1 MTHQPTNSTKTPT
14 LLSIAWP
21 IFVEQSLRILIGTVD
36 TFMVAH
42 VSDGAVAA
50 LGVSHRLIMLAII
63 CFNFI
68 GIGTSVVITHHLGA
82 GDQKGAEK
90 IASTALG
97 VNLWMGL
104 LASVVI
110 FAFNEQLLR
119 AMQLP
124 PELMAYAL
132 PFMALMGGTLFLESI
147 NISIGAI
154 LRAHG
159 NTRDVMFVTVGQNII
174 NVIGVS
180 LVLFGW
186 FGLPKLG
193 VEGVAAASVFSR
205 LVATTALLILLN
217 RRLGLRMH
225 WRTPFDLPLE
235 RIRRIL
241 HIGLPA
247 AGEHMSYWLAF
258 LLITSF
264 IGRMGAESLSIMA
277 YAQTVQS
284 LVILFS
290 LSLGLGTEIVVGRLI
305 GAGDFEGAYRQLLSS
320 LKLCLML
327 TAGGMVIIALIAP
340 RLIDLFSHDPEI
352 VAGGALLL
360 RIAFILEIGRVF
372 NIVVINSLRAT
383 GDARFPVQI
392 GAVCMW
398 LLWVPNSWFLG
409 LHVGWGLVGIWIAM
423 CCDEWLRGIIMYRRW
438 VTRKWLPFAERSRA
452 AVMAHKNTN
461 VPLVHET

>member
-1 MTHQPTNSTKTPT
+1 MSQTNTKTPT
-14 LLSIAWP
+14 LLAIAWP

-36 TFMVAH
+36 TFMVSH

-50 LGVSHRLIMLAII
+50 LGVSHRVIMLALI

-82 GDQKGAEK
+82 GDRRGAER

-104 LASVVI
+104 LTSAVI
-110 FAFNEQLLR
+110 FTFNEQLLR
-119 AMQLP
+119 LMQLP
-124 PELMAYAL
+124 EELMSYAL

-147 NISIGAI
+147 NTSVGAI

-193 VEGVAAASVFSR
+193 VEGVACASVFSR
-205 LVATTALLILLN
+205 LVSTAARLILLQ
-217 RRLGLRMH
+217 RRLGIRVH
-225 WRTPFDLPLE
+225 ARTPFDLPLD

-258 LLITSF
+258 LLVTGF

-277 YAQTVQS
+277 YSQTVQS

-305 GAGDFEGAYRQLLSS
+305 GAGDFEGAYHQLLGS
-320 LKLCLML
+320 LKLCLLL
-327 TAGGMVIIALIAP
+327 TASGMVIIALIAP
-340 RLIDLFSHDPEI
+340 YLIGLFSHDPAVI
-352 VAGGALLL
+352 AGGAFLL
-360 RIAFILEIGRVF
+360 RISLALEIGRVF

-383 GDARFPVQI
+383 GDVRFPVQV
-392 GAVCMW
+392 GALCMW
-398 LLWVPNSWFLG
+398 LFWVPNSWWLG
-409 LHVGWGLVGIWIAM
+409 LHLGWGLVGIWFAM
-423 CCDEWLRGIIMYRRW
+423 TCDEWLRGIIMYRRW
-438 VTRKWLPFAERSRA
+438 VGRKWLPAAERSRA
-452 AVMAHKNTN
+452 AVMRDHI
-461 VPLVHET
+461 PL

>member
-1 MTHQPTNSTKTPT
+1 MSHQPNQTTKTPT

-82 GDQKGAEK
+82 DDRKGAEN

-104 LASVVI
+104 LASAVI
-110 FAFNEQLLR
+110 FAFNEELLR
-119 AMQLP
+119 LMQLP
-124 PELMAYAL
+124 ASLMVYAL
-132 PFMALMGGTLFLESI
+132 PFMGLMGGTLFLEAI
-147 NISIGAI
+147 NTSVGAI

-159 NTRDVMFVTVGQNII
+159 NTRDVMFVTVGQNIL

-205 LVATTALLILLN
+205 LVATTTLLILLS
-217 RRLGLRMH
+217 RRLGIRMH
-225 WRTPFDLPLE
+225 WRTPFDLPMARL
-235 RIRRIL
+235 RRIL

-247 AGEHMSYWLAF
+247 AGEHLSYWLA
-258 LLITSF
+258 LLLVTGF
-264 IGRMGAESLSIMA
+264 IGRMGAGSLSIMA
-277 YAQTVQS
+277 YSQTVQS

-290 LSLGLGTEIVVGRLI
+290 LSLGLGTEIVVGRLV
-305 GAGDFEGAYRQLLSS
+305 GAGDFEGAYRQLLGS

-327 TAGGMVIIALIAP
+327 TAGGMVIIALVAPHLIA
-340 RLIDLFSHDPEI
+340 LFSHDPEI
-352 VAGGALLL
+352 IAGGTLLL

-398 LLWVPNSWFLG
+398 TLWVPNSWFLG
-409 LHVGWGLVGIWIAM
+409 LHLGWGLVGIWIAM
-423 CCDEWLRGIIMYRRW
+423 TCDEWLRGVIMYHRW
-438 VTRKWLPFAERSRA
+438 VKRKWLPAAERSRA
-452 AVMAHKNTN
+452 AVMRDH
-461 VPLVHET
+461 VPIVNET

>member
-1 MTHQPTNSTKTPT
+1 MSKPPASTTPT

-50 LGVSHRLIMLAII
+50 LGVSHRLIMLALI

-82 GDQKGAEK
+82 GDRKGAEN

-97 VNLWMGL
+97 VNLWIGL
-104 LASVVI
+104 LASAVI

-124 PELMAYAL
+124 EELMSYAL

-147 NISIGAI
+147 NIAIGAI

-180 LVLFGW
+180 LALFGW

-193 VEGVAAASVFSR
+193 VEGVAAASVLSR
-205 LVATTALLILLN
+205 LVATTALLILLS
-217 RRLGLRMH
+217 RRLGIRMH
-225 WRTPFDLPLE
+225 LRTPFDLSRE
-235 RIRRIL
+235 RIGRIL

-247 AGEHMSYWLAF
+247 AGEHLTYWLAF
-258 LLITSF
+258 LVITSF
-264 IGRMGAESLSIMA
+264 IGRMGAQSLSIMA
-277 YAQTVQS
+277 YTQTVQS

-327 TAGGMVIIALIAP
+327 TAGGMIVIALVAP
-340 RLIDLFSHDPEI
+340 HLIDLFSHDPAVI
-352 VAGGALLL
+352 AGGTLLL
-360 RIAFILEIGRVF
+360 RIAVILEIGRVF

-392 GAVCMW
+392 GIVCMW
-398 LLWVPNSWFLG
+398 VFWVPNSWFLG
-409 LHVGWGLVGIWIAM
+409 LYAGWGLVGIWIAM
-423 CCDEWLRGIIMYRRW
+423 ACDEWLRGIIMYRRW

-452 AVMAHKNTN
+452 AVMRDH
-461 VPLVHET
+461 VPLVNET

>member
-1 MTHQPTNSTKTPT
+1 MSQQPTSSTKTPT

-82 GDQKGAEK
+82 GDRKGAEN

-104 LASVVI
+104 LASAGI
-110 FAFNEQLLR
+110 FAFNEELLR
-119 AMQLP
+119 LMQLP
-124 PELMAYAL
+124 QELMPYAL

-174 NVIGVS
+174 NVVGVS

-205 LVATTALLILLN
+205 LVSTAALLLLLN
-217 RRLGLRMH
+217 RRLGIRLH
-225 WRTPFDLPLE
+225 WRTPFDLPME

-247 AGEHMSYWLAF
+247 AGEHMSYWLA
-258 LLITSF
+258 LLSVTGF
-264 IGRMGAESLSIMA
+264 IGHMGAKSLSIMA
-277 YAQTVQS
+277 YTQTVQS

-327 TAGGMVIIALIAP
+327 TAGGMVIIALVAP

-398 LLWVPNSWFLG
+398 LLWVPNSWLLG
-409 LHVGWGLVGIWIAM
+409 VHVGWGLVGIWIAM
-423 CCDEWLRGIIMYRRW
+423 CCDEWLRGVIMYRRW

-461 VPLVHET
+461 VPMVHET

>member
-1 MTHQPTNSTKTPT
+1 MSHQPTNSTKTPT
-14 LLSIAWP
+14 LLAIAWP

-104 LASVVI
+104 LASAVI
-110 FAFNEQLLR
+110 FAFNEELLR
-119 AMQLP
+119 LMQLP
-124 PELMAYAL
+124 EELMAYAL

-174 NVIGVS
+174 NVVGVS

-205 LVATTALLILLN
+205 LVATTALLILLS
-217 RRLGLRMH
+217 RRLGIRMR
-225 WRTPFDLPLE
+225 WRTPFDLPMD

-247 AGEHMSYWLAF
+247 AGEHMTYWLA
-258 LLITSF
+258 LLSVTGF
-264 IGRMGAESLSIMA
+264 IGHMGAKSLSIMA
-277 YAQTVQS
+277 YTQTVQS

-327 TAGGMVIIALIAP
+327 TAGGMVIIALVAP
-340 RLIDLFSHDPEI
+340 RLIGLFSHDPEI
-352 VAGGALLL
+352 VAGGTLLL

-409 LHVGWGLVGIWIAM
+409 VYLGWGLVGIWIAM
-423 CCDEWLRGIIMYRRW
+423 TCDEWLRGVIMYRRW
-438 VTRKWLPFAERSRA
+438 ATRKWLPFAERSRA
-452 AVMAHKNTN
+452 AVLAHKETN
-461 VPLVHET
+461 VPMVHET

>member
-1 MTHQPTNSTKTPT
+1 MSHQPTSTKTPT

-82 GDQKGAEK
+82 GDRRGAEN

-104 LASVVI
+104 AASAAI

-124 PELMAYAL
+124 EELMSYAL

-205 LVATTALLILLN
+205 LVSTTALLILLS
-217 RRLGLRMH
+217 RRLGIRMH
-225 WRTPFDLPLE
+225 WRTPFDLPMARL
-235 RIRRIL
+235 RRIL

-247 AGEHMSYWLAF
+247 AGEHLSYWLA
-258 LLITSF
+258 LLLVTSF
-264 IGRMGAESLSIMA
+264 IGHLGAKSLSIMA

-327 TAGGMVIIALIAP
+327 TAGGMVIIAIIAP
-340 RLIDLFSHDPEI
+340 HLIDLFSHDPAI
-352 VAGGALLL
+352 IAGGTLLL

-392 GAVCMW
+392 GVVFMW

-409 LHVGWGLVGIWIAM
+409 LHLGWGLVGIWIAM
-423 CCDEWLRGIIMYRRW
+423 CCDEWLRGLIMYHRW
-438 VTRKWLPFAERSRA
+438 VKRRWLPFAERSRA
-452 AVMAHKNTN
+452 AVLAQKDTH

>member
-1 MTHQPTNSTKTPT
+1 MSNQPTNTTQPPT
-14 LLSIAWP
+14 LLAIAWP

-50 LGVSHRLIMLAII
+50 LGVSHRLIMLALI

-82 GDQKGAEK
+82 GDRKGAEA

-104 LASVVI
+104 AASAAM
-110 FAFNEQLLR
+110 FLFNEPLLR
-119 AMQLP
+119 LMQLP
-124 PELMAYAL
+124 ESLMVYAL
-132 PFMALMGGTLFLESI
+132 PFLSLMGGTIFLESI
-147 NISIGAI
+147 NTSIGAI

-159 NTRDVMFVTVGQNII
+159 NTRDVMFVTVGQNIV
-174 NVIGVS
+174 NVVGVS

-193 VEGVAAASVFSR
+193 VEGVACASVFSR
-205 LVATTALLILLN
+205 LVATTALLFLLR
-217 RRLGLRMH
+217 RRLGIRMY
-225 WRTPFDLPLE
+225 WRTPFDLSRDRLD
-235 RIRRIL
+235 RIL

-247 AGEHMSYWLAF
+247 AGEHLSYWVA
-258 LLITSF
+258 LLTVTSF
-264 IGRMGAESLSIMA
+264 IGHLGAESLSIMA
-277 YAQTVQS
+277 YSQTVQS

-305 GAGDFEGAYRQLLSS
+305 GAGDFEGAYRQLLCS

-327 TAGGMVIIALIAP
+327 TAGGMVVIAIVAPHLIG
-340 RLIDLFSHDPEI
+340 LFSHDPAV
-352 VAGGALLL
+352 VAGGTLLL
-360 RIAFILEIGRVF
+360 RISFALEIGRVF

-383 GDARFPVQI
+383 GDARFPVQV
-392 GAVCMW
+392 GALCMW
-398 LLWVPNSWFLG
+398 LLWVPGAWFLG
-409 LHVGWGLVGIWIAM
+409 LHLGWGLVGIWIAM
-423 CCDEWLRGIIMYRRW
+423 SCDEWLRGLIMYRRW
-438 VTRKWLPFAERSRA
+438 LKRKWLPFAERSRA
-452 AVMAHKNTN
+452 AVMRDH
-461 VPLVHET
+461 VPTVNEI

>member
-1 MTHQPTNSTKTPT
+1 MSHQPTTNATKTPT

-42 VSDGAVAA
+42 ISDGAVAA
-50 LGVSHRLIMLAII
+50 LGVSHRLIMLALI

-82 GDQKGAEK
+82 GDRKGAER

-104 LASVVI
+104 LASAVI
-110 FAFNEQLLR
+110 FGFNEPLLR
-119 AMQLP
+119 LMQLP
-124 PELMAYAL
+124 EELMSYAL
-132 PFMALMGGTLFLESI
+132 PFMALMGGTLFLEAI
-147 NISIGAI
+147 NTAVGSI

-174 NVIGVS
+174 NVVGVS

-186 FGLPKLG
+186 FGLPRMG
-193 VEGVAAASVFSR
+193 VEGVACASVFSR
-205 LVATTALLILLN
+205 LVATTALLILLS
-217 RRLGLRMH
+217 RRLGIRLHRN
-225 WRTPFDLPLE
+225 TPFDLPLE

-247 AGEHMSYWLAF
+247 AGEHMSYWLA
-258 LLITSF
+258 LLLVTGF
-264 IGRMGAESLSIMA
+264 IGHMGAASLSIMT

-305 GAGDFEGAYRQLLSS
+305 GAGNFEGAYRQLLGS

-327 TAGGMVIIALIAP
+327 TAGGMVIIAIIAP
-340 RLIDLFSHDPEI
+340 HLIGLFSHDPAI

-398 LLWVPNSWFLG
+398 LLWVPNAWLLG
-409 LHVGWGLVGIWIAM
+409 IHFGWGLVGIWVAM
-423 CCDEWLRGIIMYRRW
+423 TCDEWLRGVIMYRRW
-438 VTRKWLPFAERSRA
+438 VKRKWLPFAERSRA
-452 AVMAHKNTN
+452 AVMRDH
-461 VPLVHET
+461 VPTVHET

>member
-1 MTHQPTNSTKTPT
+1 MNQPTTTKTPT
-14 LLSIAWP
+14 LLAIAWP

-50 LGVSHRLIMLAII
+50 LGVSHRLIMLALI

-82 GDQKGAEK
+82 GDRKGAESVC
-90 IASTALG
+90 STALG
-97 VNLWMGL
+97 VNLWMGVIVSTVVL
-104 LASVVI
+104 L
-110 FAFNEQLLR
+110 FNEHLLR
-119 AMQLP
+119 LMQLP
-124 PELMAYAL
+124 DSLMVYAL
-132 PFMALMGGTLFLESI
+132 PFMGLMGGTLFLEAI
-147 NISIGAI
+147 NTAVGSI

-174 NVIGVS
+174 NVVGVS

-193 VEGVAAASVFSR
+193 VEGVACASVFSR
-205 LVATTALLILLN
+205 LVATTALLVLLK
-217 RRLGLRMH
+217 RRLGISVH
-225 WRTPFDLPLE
+225 WRTPFDLSID

-247 AGEHMSYWLAF
+247 AGEHMTYWLAF

-264 IGRMGAESLSIMA
+264 IGRMGAQSLSIMA

-305 GAGDFEGAYRQLLSS
+305 GAGDFEGAYRQLLGS
-320 LKLCLML
+320 LKLCLLL
-327 TAGGMVIIALIAP
+327 TAGGMVVIALIAP
-340 RLIDLFSHDPEI
+340 HLIGLFSHDPEI
-352 VAGGALLL
+352 IAGGALLL
-360 RIAFILEIGRVF
+360 RIAFVLEIGRVF

-383 GDARFPVQI
+383 GDARFPVKV
-392 GAVCMW
+392 GMVFMW
-398 LLWVPNSWFLG
+398 LFWVPNSWFLG
-409 LHVGWGLVGIWIAM
+409 LHLGWGLVGIWIAM
-423 CCDEWLRGIIMYRRW
+423 TCDEWVRGIFMYLRW
-438 VTRKWLPFAERSRA
+438 VKKKWLPHAERSRA
-452 AVMAHKNTN
+452 EVMRNH
-461 VPLVHET
+461 VPIVNET

>member
-1 MTHQPTNSTKTPT
+1 MSKPTTTKPPT
-14 LLSIAWP
+14 LLAIAWP

-50 LGVSHRLIMLAII
+50 LGVSHRLIMLALI

-82 GDQKGAEK
+82 GDRKGAES
-90 IASTALG
+90 ICSTALG

-104 LASVVI
+104 IASALML
-110 FAFNEQLLR
+110 FFNETLLR
-119 AMQLP
+119 LMQLP
-124 PELMAYAL
+124 DSLMVYAV
-132 PFMALMGGTLFLESI
+132 PFMALMGGTLFLEAI
-147 NISIGAI
+147 NTAVGSI

-174 NVIGVS
+174 NVVGVS

-193 VEGVAAASVFSR
+193 VEGVACASVVSR
-205 LVATTALLILLN
+205 LLATTALLILLY
-217 RRLGLRMH
+217 RRLGIRLH
-225 WRTPFDLPLE
+225 WRTPFDLSVD
-235 RIRRIL
+235 RIKRIL

-264 IGRMGAESLSIMA
+264 IGTMGATSLSIMA
-277 YAQTVQS
+277 YAQTVQA

-340 RLIDLFSHDPEI
+340 HLIGLFTHDPEVI
-352 VAGGALLL
+352 AGGALLL

-398 LLWVPNSWFLG
+398 LLWVPNSWLLG
-409 LHVGWGLVGIWIAM
+409 VHLGWGLVGIWIAM
-423 CCDEWLRGIIMYRRW
+423 TCDEWLRGIIMYRRW
-438 VTRKWLPFAERSRA
+438 VGRKWLPFAERSRA
-452 AVMAHKNTN
+452 EVMRNH
-461 VPLVHET
+461 VPLVSET